1 MGVEKQ
7 KRPPYDENVREK
19 AESELKMCEGQI
31 FYNNKIEDG
40 KKRIQCWEIMGA
52 QIRGRFCFSTPI

>member
-7 KRPPYDENVREK
+7 KRTPYDENVREK

-31 FYNNKIEDG
+31 FYNNQIEDG
-40 KKRIQCWEIMGA
+40 KNEFNV
-52 QIRGRFCFSTPI
+52 GR